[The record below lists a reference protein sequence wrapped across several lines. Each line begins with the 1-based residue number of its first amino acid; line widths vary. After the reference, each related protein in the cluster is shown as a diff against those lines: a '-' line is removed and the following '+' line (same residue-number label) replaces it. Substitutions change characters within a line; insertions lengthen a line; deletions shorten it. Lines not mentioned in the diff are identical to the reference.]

1 MPSVERLAITVQ
13 QVGHVVDFPAG
24 AHAIVVELD
33 AVVENAVASKS
44 PALMGGHAVLGKCHC
59 IAHEDAVIVGRV
71 RPVGGL
77 HQLLIEPINP
87 SAVSFGG
94 IADGFE
100 VRKLLQGVAHVPL
113 PSNISV
119 RWIIA
124 NRGDPEL
131 HSGAR
136 LPKLV
141 VLLRR
146 TPMALTE
153 LSRSISGKVAVV
165 TGAASGMG
173 EATAKL
179 FADEGA
185 RVAAIDLNGESLA
198 RVVGE
203 IEAAGKPVRGWV
215 LDLADA
221 QAIETVFAE
230 IAAHFGGIDIL
241 VNNAGISIFSPIDGE
256 DYEAAWSKTLT
267 VLLTAHT
274 RTIRAALPLLRQ
286 AEHPR
291 IVNIASTEGLG
302 ATKFGSPYTA
312 AKTGVIGLTRSLAV
326 ELGSEGITVN
336 CICPGPIR
344 TGMTQAIAEADKREF
359 ARRRVALKRYAEPEE
374 VAHGTLSLVLPAA
387 SFITGVALPVDGG
400 LTIRNA

>member
-1 MPSVERLAITVQ
+1 
-13 QVGHVVDFPAG
+13 
-24 AHAIVVELD
+24 
-33 AVVENAVASKS
+33 
-44 PALMGGHAVLGKCHC
+44 
-59 IAHEDAVIVGRV
+59 
-71 RPVGGL
+71 
-77 HQLLIEPINP
+77 
-87 SAVSFGG
+87 
-94 IADGFE
+94 
-100 VRKLLQGVAHVPL
+100 
-113 PSNISV
+113 
-119 RWIIA
+119 
-124 NRGDPEL
+124 
-131 HSGAR
+131 
-136 LPKLV
+136 
-141 VLLRR
+141 
-146 TPMALTE
+146 MALTQ
-153 LSRSISGKVAVV
+153 LSRSIAGKVAVV

-185 RVAAIDLNGESLA
+185 QVAAIDLNGGGLA

-203 IEAAGKPVRGWV
+203 IGAEGRPVRGWV
-215 LDLADA
+215 LDLTDA
-221 QAIETVFAE
+221 EAIRTRFAE

-241 VNNAGISIFSPIDGE
+241 VNNAGISVPTPIDGE
-256 DYEAAWSKTLT
+256 DFEAAWSKSLA

-274 RTIRAALPLLRQ
+274 RTIRAALPHLRQ

-302 ATKFGSPYTA
+302 ATKYGSPYTA

-326 ELGSEGITVN
+326 ELGGEGVTVN

-344 TGMTQAIAEADKREF
+344 TGMTEAIPEADKREF

-387 SFITGVALPVDGG
+387 GFITGVALPVDGG

>member
-1 MPSVERLAITVQ
+1 
-13 QVGHVVDFPAG
+13 
-24 AHAIVVELD
+24 
-33 AVVENAVASKS
+33 
-44 PALMGGHAVLGKCHC
+44 
-59 IAHEDAVIVGRV
+59 
-71 RPVGGL
+71 
-77 HQLLIEPINP
+77 
-87 SAVSFGG
+87 
-94 IADGFE
+94 
-100 VRKLLQGVAHVPL
+100 
-113 PSNISV
+113 
-119 RWIIA
+119 
-124 NRGDPEL
+124 
-131 HSGAR
+131 
-136 LPKLV
+136 
-141 VLLRR
+141 
-146 TPMALTE
+146 MALTQ
-153 LSRSISGKVAVV
+153 LSRSIAGKVAVV

-185 RVAAIDLNGESLA
+185 SVAAVDLNAASLA
-198 RVVGE
+198 RVVAE
-203 IEAAGKPVRGWV
+203 IEAEGRPVRGWV

-221 QAIETVFAE
+221 AAIQARFAE

-241 VNNAGISIFSPIDGE
+241 VNNAGVSMPTPIDGE
-256 DYEAAWSKTLT
+256 GFEAAWSKSLA

-274 RTIRAALPLLRQ
+274 LTIRAALPHLRQ

-326 ELGSEGITVN
+326 ELGGEGITVN

-344 TGMTQAIAEADKREF
+344 TGMTEAIPEADKREF

-387 SFITGVALPVDGG
+387 GFITGVALPVDGG